1 MLQASTS
8 PNKPSDGY
16 ARQAASPVAP
26 DPVAIR
32 LAAAQ
37 MVAGNQTAQAVA
49 LVSAGL
55 STHPDSED
63 LLVMRALI
71 SEMRHDWDDAIEAI
85 ERLLRVQGHSAPAET
100 WCHWVRALRCGG
112 QWRRA
117 LEVATQALDLFSSH
131 PMLISEWQTLNSVLR
146 SARNSSAA

>member
-1 MLQASTS
+1 MLQVSTS
-8 PNKPSDGY
+8 PNELADGY
-16 ARQAASPVAP
+16 ARHAASPVAS

-32 LAAAQ
+32 LAAVH

-55 STHPDSED
+55 AAHPDSED

-71 SEMRHDWDDAIEAI
+71 SEMRHDWDDAIEAL
-85 ERLLRVQGHSAPAET
+85 ERLLRVQGQSAPAET
-100 WCHWVRALRCGG
+100 WCHWVRSLRCGG

-117 LEVATQALDLFSSH
+117 LEAATQALDLFSGH
-131 PMLISEWQTLNSVLR
+131 PMLVSEWQTLNSVLR
-146 SARNSSAA
+146 SPRNSSAA